1 MKMRGQLSPSSI
13 VWVIMGTIGAVIIA
27 NIISTSLG
35 NFTGVDKT
43 IVGYIS
49 TIFILGVF
57 AGIAYMSGLAG

>member
-1 MKMRGQLSPSSI
+1 
-13 VWVIMGTIGAVIIA
+13 MGTIGAVIIA